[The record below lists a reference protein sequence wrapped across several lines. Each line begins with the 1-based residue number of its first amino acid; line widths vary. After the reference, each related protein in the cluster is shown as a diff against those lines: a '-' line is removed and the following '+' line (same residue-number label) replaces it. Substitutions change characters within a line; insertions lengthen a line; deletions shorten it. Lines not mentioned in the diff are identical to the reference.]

1 MAKYRLKP
9 HALGWG
15 HYLGGVVYDE
25 FYSEDEESKKVW
37 ELVASFPDD
46 WELIS
51 DTPDRMDQLIEKWE
65 KILPAY
71 EEETKLNPD
80 NKIYSCVRLIK
91 AFVTDLKSLKV

>member
-51 DTPDRMDQLIEKWE
+51 DTPDKLDQLIEKWE
-65 KILPAY
+65 NMFSQDNPAILIAR
-71 EEETKLNPD
+71 EFIN
-80 NKIYSCVRLIK
+80 
-91 AFVTDLKSLKV
+91 DLKALKQ